1 MSIKEISFL
10 SSNNRDSVQAWKY
23 TPLGKPRG
31 IIQLIHGFG
40 EHSRRYLHMIS
51 TFNDAGFI
59 VYADDHI
66 GHGKTA
72 LGNNTFGDPGNT
84 GGFMTYLQDER
95 RLHDI
100 AVGEHPELPYFIFGH
115 SWGSMLA
122 RGYAANFGEDITG
135 LMLCGICAQMEG
147 CIIEFRK
154 KDLAEEIKNGKGLNK
169 DDGTWFNRVF
179 LNMTQRIENSYS
191 EADWITNDPDVLEDH
206 ANDPFNCMQP
216 TLQLLSDLVDLH
228 GYISKPEWALKI
240 PSQLPCYLISGSE
253 DPCGNFGEG
262 TYHVANELVKSGNR
276 DVMVKVYPGYRHE
289 IHNERSIR
297 GEVEQGLVDFINSC
311 IAKTSKNPSKKVS

>member
-10 SSNNRDSVQAWKY
+10 SCNTRDYVKAWKY
-23 TPLGKPRG
+23 TPLGQPRG

-72 LGNNTFGDPGNT
+72 FDSDTFGDPGNT
-84 GGFMTYLQDER
+84 GGFMAYLKDER
-95 RLHDI
+95 QLHDI
-100 AVGEHPELPYFIFGH
+100 AVGEHPNLPYFIFGH
-115 SWGSMLA
+115 SWGSMIA
-122 RGYAANFGEDITG
+122 RGYASNFAEDLSG
-135 LMLCGICAQMEG
+135 LMLCGVCAQMEG
-147 CIIEFRK
+147 CLIEYQNP
-154 KDLAEEIKNGKGLNK
+154 DLLEAINNGKGLNK
-169 DDGTWFNRVF
+169 DDGTWFNRIF
-179 LNMTQRIENSYS
+179 LNMTQRIEHPVSGS
-191 EADWITNDPDVLEDH
+191 AWIANDPDVLADH

-216 TLQLLSDLVDLH
+216 TLQLLYDFVELH
-228 GYISKPEWALKI
+228 GYISEPQWASKV
-240 PSQLPCYLISGSE
+240 PSNLPCYLISGGE

-262 TYHVANELVKSGNR
+262 TYHVANELAKHGNR
-276 DVMVKVYPGYRHE
+276 NVTVKVYPGYRHE

-297 GEVEQGLVDFINSC
+297 DEVEQGLVDFLNACLDMRI
-311 IAKTSKNPSKKVS
+311 KKSS